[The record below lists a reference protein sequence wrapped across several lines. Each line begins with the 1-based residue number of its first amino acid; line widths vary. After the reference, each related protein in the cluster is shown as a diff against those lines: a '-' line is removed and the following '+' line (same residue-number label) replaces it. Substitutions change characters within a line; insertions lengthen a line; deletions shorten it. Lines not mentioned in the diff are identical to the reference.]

1 MIQRKQTL
9 FLLAVAVIAIIQI
22 FIPFQI
28 YTFNETSWQIC
39 LMPGCSADIISNNI
53 YAPMIIN
60 NLVMVLSVAVIFLYR
75 NRVLQYKL
83 ANLLIL
89 FNVFITGLFFLL
101 PFVNVSPAGIINYSF
116 GSFLPLVSAVF
127 AFLAAHFIKK
137 DEQLVRSAD
146 RIR

>member
-9 FLLAVAVIAIIQI
+9 FLLAVAVIAIIQF
-22 FIPFQI
+22 FIPFQTLI
-28 YTFNETSWQIC
+28 FETKVWPIC
-39 LMPGCSADIISNNI
+39 LMPGCSTDVMGTNI

-60 NLVMVLSVAVIFLYR
+60 CLVLILSIAVIFLYK

-89 FNVFITGLFFLL
+89 FSVFIVGLFFLL
-101 PFVNVSPAGIINYSF
+101 SFVKEGTEGAINYQI
-116 GSFLPLVSAVF
+116 GSFLPIIAAIF

>member
-9 FLLAVAVIAIIQI
+9 FLLAVAIIAICQ
-22 FIPFQI
+22 FFFPFQTL
-28 YTFNETSWQIC
+28 TFNEKFWDIC
-39 LMPGCSADIISNNI
+39 LMPGCSADIISSNI
-53 YAPMIIN
+53 YAPMILN
-60 NLVMVLSVAVIFLYR
+60 SLVLILSVVVIFLFK

-83 ANLLIL
+83 ATLLIL
-89 FNVFITGLFFLL
+89 LNVFIVGFFFLL
-101 PFVNVSPAGIINYSF
+101 NFTKEGTEGIISYQF
-116 GSFLPLVSAVF
+116 GSFLPVIGAVF

>member
-9 FLLAVAVIAIIQI
+9 FLLAVAVIAICQL
-22 FIPFQI
+22 FFPFQKL
-28 YTFNETSWQIC
+28 TFNEKFWDLC
-39 LMPGCSADIISNNI
+39 LMPGCSADVVSANI
-53 YAPMIIN
+53 YVPMTLDII
-60 NLVMVLSVAVIFLYR
+60 VLILSIAVIFLFK
-75 NRVLQYKL
+75 NRILQYKL

-89 FNVFITGLFFLL
+89 LNVFIVGLFFLL
-101 PFVNVSPAGIINYSF
+101 TYIKAGAEGTVSYQF
-116 GSFLPLVSAVF
+116 GSFLPVLGGVF